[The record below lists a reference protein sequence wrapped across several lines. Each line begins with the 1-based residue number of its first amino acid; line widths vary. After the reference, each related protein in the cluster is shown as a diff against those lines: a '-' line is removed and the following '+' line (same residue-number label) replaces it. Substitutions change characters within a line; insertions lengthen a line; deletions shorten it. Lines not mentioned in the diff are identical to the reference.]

1 MDGVEL
7 NHHGVLLEHIEHIE
21 HSEPSEEQLK
31 KDWMGVSWTP
41 VTPVGKNGVHIESS
55 PNRQAFFQGTQIFSR
70 DSLDGAT
77 AATCLSLS
85 SSG

>member
-41 VTPVGKNGVHIESS
+41 VTPVGKNGSTKE
-55 PNRQAFFQGTQIFSR
+55 R
-70 DSLDGAT
+70 
-77 AATCLSLS
+77 ATCLNHRRPTLARNQRDLQRPRLASLS
-85 SSG
+85 H